1 MCLML
6 YMAVSLGIFL
16 KYEKK
21 RQLTSLNIK
30 YIDNQ
35 LVTVIKIQ
43 MICKCKY
50 KTI

>member
-21 RQLTSLNIK
+21 RQLTRYELVAFLHLQIESLNE
-30 YIDNQ
+30 Y
-35 LVTVIKIQ
+35 L
-43 MICKCKY
+43 Y
-50 KTI
+50 

>member
-1 MCLML
+1 M
-6 YMAVSLGIFL
+6 GILPIPPTF
-16 KYEKK
+16 YFS
-21 RQLTSLNIK
+21 TLNIK